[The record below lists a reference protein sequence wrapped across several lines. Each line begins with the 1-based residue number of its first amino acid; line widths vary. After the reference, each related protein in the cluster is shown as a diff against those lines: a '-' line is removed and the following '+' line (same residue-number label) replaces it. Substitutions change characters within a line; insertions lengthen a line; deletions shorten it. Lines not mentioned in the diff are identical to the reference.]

1 MTKISLNTKM
11 GRFPSR
17 NGAEKIVRVGWSEV
31 AGEGSFLPVLEN
43 AVDQLK
49 AYFAEQLSEFDLPL
63 APPGSP
69 FQQRVWSAMCEI
81 PHGET
86 WTYGQLA
93 ARAGTAPRAVGGAW
107 QRANPIPI
115 IIPRHRVLAANGRG
129 GYSGRGG
136 LKTKSALLDLENRK
150 ARLL

>member
-1 MTKISLNTKM
+1 MIGPVSIEE
-11 GRFPSR
+11 RD
-17 NGAEKIVRVGWSEV
+17 EKIVRVGWGEV
-31 AGEGSFLPVLEN
+31 APERTVSPVLKN
-43 AVDQLK
+43 AADQLK
-49 AYFAEQLSEFDLPL
+49 AYFAERLSEFDLPI
-63 APPGSP
+63 APPGST

-93 ARAGTAPRAVGGAW
+93 ARADTAPRAVGGACG
-107 QRANPIPI
+107 ANPIPI
-115 IIPRHRVLAANGRG
+115 IIPCHRVLAANGRG

>member
-1 MTKISLNTKM
+1 MTKISLNTKI
-11 GRFPSR
+11 GPVSIEERD
-17 NGAEKIVRVGWSEV
+17 EKIVRVGWSEV
-31 AGEGSFLPVLEN
+31 APERAVSPVLEN

-63 APPGSP
+63 APLGSP

-93 ARAGTAPRAVGGAW
+93 ARADTAPRAVGSACG
-107 QRANPIPI
+107 ANPIPI
-115 IIPRHRVLAANGRG
+115 IIPCHRVLAANGRG

>member
-1 MTKISLNTKM
+1 MAKISLNTM
-11 GRFPSR
+11 IGPVSIEERD
-17 NGAEKIVRVGWSEV
+17 EKIVRVGWSEV
-31 AGEGSFLPVLEN
+31 APERVVSPVLEN

-49 AYFAEQLSEFDLPL
+49 TYFNGQLSEFDLPL
-63 APPGSP
+63 APAGSP

-86 WTYGQLA
+86 WTYGKLA
-93 ARAGTAPRAVGGAW
+93 ARADAAPRAVGGACG
-107 QRANPIPI
+107 ANPIPI
-115 IIPRHRVLAANGRG
+115 IIPCHRVLAANGSG